1 MGDQKKGVKR
11 KLLSNS
17 QMSNFPFFCCS
28 TQIESKRDDG
38 GRNKIK

>member
-17 QMSNFPFFCCS
+17 QMSNFPFFVAPHR
-28 TQIESKRDDG
+28 QRAREMMVVE
-38 GRNKIK
+38 IK